1 MIKYLIW
8 LNPSVQIQWH
18 WIISFS
24 SQMTTILIMSMK
36 SDIPFMGISDDR
48 YIRYV
53 YRLQIRMR
61 IECKVT
67 LRLLSEIT
75 DFPER

>member
-1 MIKYLIW
+1 
-8 LNPSVQIQWH
+8 
-18 WIISFS
+18 
-24 SQMTTILIMSMK
+24 MK
-36 SDIPFMGISDDR
+36 SDFPFMGISDDR
-48 YIRYV
+48 YIKYV